1 MPFIAFLFAV
11 FLFIYAELSLLVWL
25 GSHLGI
31 MILILL
37 LIGSSLLGIAI
48 IRARGWYSLTRAK
61 QQLKQGELPTDTL
74 FSSLRWL
81 VAGVLFVIPG
91 FVTDIFACVLLSP
104 FGRYIIHALV
114 GNRFIFFRQNMFK
127 TDRTFYQRHGDQC
140 KKDEDIIDAEFEKEV
155 DEHKRLK

>member
-1 MPFIAFLFAV
+1 MPFIIFLFAV
-11 FLFIYAELSLLVWL
+11 FLFIYVELSLLVWL

-61 QQLKQGELPTDTL
+61 QQLKQGELPTDTI

-104 FGRYIIHALV
+104 LGRYLI
-114 GNRFIFFRQNMFK
+114 NTFMRSRFVLFQQNIFK
-127 TDRTFYQRHGDQC
+127 TDRTFHSSQGNRQNDS
-140 KKDEDIIDAEFEKEV
+140 EIFEAEFEKEA
-155 DEHKRLK
+155 DENKRLK

>member
-1 MPFIAFLFAV
+1 MPFITFLFAV
-11 FLFIYAELSLLVWL
+11 FLFIYVELSLLVWL

-61 QQLKQGELPTDTL
+61 QQLKQGELPTDTI

-104 FGRYIIHALV
+104 LGRYLI
-114 GNRFIFFRQNMFK
+114 NTFMRSRFVLFQQNIFK
-127 TDRTFYQRHGDQC
+127 TDRTFYSSQGNGQNDS
-140 KKDEDIIDAEFEKEV
+140 EIFEAEFEKEA
-155 DEHKRLK
+155 DENKRLK